1 MNHQE
6 RDLDELRLRLDRRNQ
21 LLEIV
26 RKAYHRDVIVVREYF
41 LHLQKGDNIDE
52 IKPEDLDLRTIP
64 SIDLRNEGFHLFSPQ
79 ECELSLNPCLH
90 CGGTL
95 EITHRESNRYQALM
109 RCCDD
114 LKTRER
120 DLDESLAIAKHQIE
134 VDKGAMLKQEVELMD
149 EHNRMNADIDR
160 LNKCVADR
168 DELERLCNE
177 QREEIKA
184 LEIIRKQKEKL
195 EETLGKSEKEF
206 SLSSRNFKQA
216 RATIAEGNST
226 ISNLRKRCEEG
237 LLREKGLNNRLEHM
251 NNTTND
257 LRRTIETLEELETQL
272 KGELNMCRSEIQRY
286 DLTLCVCNN
295 LARVLSIQI

>member
-1 MNHQE
+1 
-6 RDLDELRLRLDRRNQ
+6 
-21 LLEIV
+21 
-26 RKAYHRDVIVVREYF
+26 
-41 LHLQKGDNIDE
+41 
-52 IKPEDLDLRTIP
+52 
-64 SIDLRNEGFHLFSPQ
+64 
-79 ECELSLNPCLH
+79 
-90 CGGTL
+90 
-95 EITHRESNRYQALM
+95 
-109 RCCDD
+109 
-114 LKTRER
+114 
-120 DLDESLAIAKHQIE
+120 
-134 VDKGAMLKQEVELMD
+134 MD

-226 ISNLRKRCEEG
+226 ISKLRKRCEEG